1 MSDIEEALTQFG
13 YLSLEDVTSEDLKR
27 RFKVSAREVHPDK
40 GGADDAFDVLLSSYM
55 TLNRVLRR
63 AAGGRDR
70 MYGQI
75 YVADVKEERER
86 QYIQEMNI
94 AVSELFDYMDSSNE
108 IQRDAMEKFNR
119 AFEEQHVRED
129 AAGYGDWLRVGTWDD
144 VDDSCKPFADTDA
157 FHSRFVEVARTG
169 KPVPT
174 ALILHPEQMALRPH
188 FGGYDPSR
196 ITDYTADMYSCPEF
210 TDLKDAYEVE
220 ATVIDKVQSWN
231 ADQGKT
237 FEQILAERDLVYK
250 TEEDRDLEMI
260 AAYER
265 AKEEEWKENERRIKA
280 YYASTASSVWALRGT
295 AAATDGNE
303 DGDEK
308 ESADHG
314 FVKTL

>member
-1 MSDIEEALTQFG
+1 MSDIEDALTQFG

-40 GGADDAFDVLLSSYM
+40 GGADDAFDLLLSSYL

-86 QYIQEMNI
+86 QYVQEMNI
-94 AVSELFDYMDSSNE
+94 AVSELFDYMDSTNE
-108 IQRDAMEKFNR
+108 AQRDAMEKFNR
-119 AFEEQHVRED
+119 AFEEHHVRED
-129 AAGYGDWLRVGTWDD
+129 AAGYGDWLRSDPSDAEIDEKIQAVEA
-144 VDDSCKPFADTDA
+144 VDAA
-157 FHSRFVEVARTG
+157 GFHERFVEVARTG
-169 KPVPT
+169 KPAPT

-220 ATVIDKVQSWN
+220 ATVIDKVQSWS

-265 AKEEEWKENERRIKA
+265 AREEEWKENERRIKA
-280 YYASTASSVWALRGT
+280 YYASTASSVWALRG
-295 AAATDGNE
+295 

-308 ESADHG
+308 ESADQG